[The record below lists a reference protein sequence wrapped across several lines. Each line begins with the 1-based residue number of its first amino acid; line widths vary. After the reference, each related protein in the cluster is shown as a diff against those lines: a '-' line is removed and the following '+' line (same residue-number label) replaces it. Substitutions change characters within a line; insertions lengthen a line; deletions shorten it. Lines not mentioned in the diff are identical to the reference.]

1 MFRIIKRRS
10 PLKHFH
16 IIKIL
21 MIATLLVFCVQP
33 AKAALIAQVTQE
45 GGGSQESAALKGAI
59 STEATLFFGFGFNS
73 FSGGTQPY
81 GLDMDSA
88 LGLNLTWN
96 SGDNG
101 HPAYTFNSS
110 NSSDFD
116 AIATKLTDG
125 NIDLLTYGHL
135 FHMEFA
141 PTDFIGGASTGPD
154 NGLLEINNDL
164 SGYIIDSIALDLDE
178 LTFSITEFDTT
189 GRLDYFIEAEWQ
201 IYGHAKPVPEPSTLL
216 LLGSGLVGL
225 VGFGRK
231 KFKK

>member
-1 MFRIIKRRS
+1 MKRMK
-10 PLKHFH
+10 PLTRVVLCSMAVLF
-16 IIKIL
+16 
-21 MIATLLVFCVQP
+21 TLVCFYVHP

-59 STEATLFFGFGFNS
+59 STDATLFFGFGFNS
-73 FSGGTQPY
+73 FFGGTQPY

-96 SGDNG
+96 SGDTG

-110 NSSDFD
+110 NSSDFN

-125 NIDLLTYGHL
+125 INDSL
-135 FHMEFA
+135 FTGSLFKLEFA
-141 PTDFIGGASTGPD
+141 PTDFLVNTGSGPEE
-154 NGLLEINNDL
+154 NRLEINNDL
-164 SGYIIDSIALDLDE
+164 SGYIIDSIVLDLDE
-178 LTFSITEFDTT
+178 LRFSITDIDTI
-189 GRLDYFIEAEWQ
+189 GRFEYFVEAEWQ
-201 IYGHAKPVPEPSTLL
+201 IYGHAKPVPEPSTLI

-225 VGFGRK
+225 AGYGRR

>member
-1 MFRIIKRRS
+1 MKRMKALPRVVLYS
-10 PLKHFH
+10 MAVLF
-16 IIKIL
+16 IL
-21 MIATLLVFCVQP
+21 VCFYVHP

-45 GGGSQESAALKGAI
+45 GGGFQESAALKGAI
-59 STEATLFFGFGFNS
+59 STDATLFFGFGFNS

-96 SGDNG
+96 SGDTG

-125 NIDLLTYGHL
+125 NIDLLTYGRL
-135 FHMEFA
+135 FHVEFA
-141 PTDFIGGASTGPD
+141 PTDFIGGASTGPE
-154 NGLLEINNDL
+154 NGFLEINNDL

-178 LTFSITEFDTT
+178 LSFSITEFDTV
-189 GRLDYFIEAEWQ
+189 GRLDYFVEAEWQ

-225 VGFGRK
+225 AGYGRK